1 LKEGFIFYYF
11 VDFSAMENAQRWEKI
26 VVQWMSNKTFIFEEE
41 ERKLPDAVKDS
52 WDIKDLVDLLLKHEL
67 IPDFVA
73 DNASLFNVL
82 MLQMER
88 LLVSNLNVPA
98 AVQSGT
104 FTYTLNCKEMKMHA
118 LCRDLQKAKD
128 ELEKFTGVNRDEEKT

>member
-1 LKEGFIFYYF
+1 
-11 VDFSAMENAQRWEKI
+11 MENAQRWEKI

-104 FTYTLNCKEMKMHA
+104 FTYTLNCKEMKEM
-118 LCRDLQKAKD
+118 KAKD
-128 ELEKFTGVNRDEEKT
+128 ELEKFTGVNLDEEKT

>member
-1 LKEGFIFYYF
+1 
-11 VDFSAMENAQRWEKI
+11 MENTHRWEKL
-26 VVQWMSNKTFIFEEE
+26 VAQWMSNKSFMFTED

-52 WDIKDLVDLLLKHEL
+52 WDIKDLVDLLLKNAL
-67 IPDFVA
+67 IPDFIT
-73 DNASLFNVL
+73 DNACLFHVL

-88 LLVSNLNVPA
+88 LLVSNLTVPL
-98 AVQSGT
+98 AVQGVN

-128 ELEKFTGVNRDEEKT
+128 